1 MGNILSGDPATD
13 TFTIDTAPLPEQ
25 LTHWFPFEVK
35 VPPDVR
41 IVLHADG
48 KWEGS
53 MPADLIEAMGGAR
66 NYHETDPVKVCLL
79 WLLLRE
85 MQRDVA

>member
-1 MGNILSGDPATD
+1 MSNLLSGTPAAD
-13 TFTIDTAPLPEQ
+13 TFTIADPAQPLV
-25 LTHWFPFEVK
+25 HWFPFEVK
-35 VPPDVR
+35 VPPNFRV
-41 IVLHADG
+41 VLHADG

-53 MPADLIEAMGGAR
+53 MPAELIEAISGTR
-66 NYHETDPVKVCLL
+66 NTHETDPARVCLL